1 LNQRRADIAKQ
12 YGIVYTIGIGNGMAE
27 FPYGWTK
34 WSVLFQMMK
43 VEIDEQLMKSIAK
56 KTDGRY
62 FRATSNN
69 KLAEIYGEINK
80 LETTEIEELKFYDM
94 MRSTDLCLACRLFI
108 VSRDWFE
115 EYDLQKFYLKVK
127 SVEALSDFF

>member
-1 LNQRRADIAKQ
+1 
-12 YGIVYTIGIGNGMAE
+12 MAE